1 MEYLPETY
9 APRERSRLSDVLL
22 HPVLH
27 VLYIQFEN
35 SLVCSPTVWNSARIR
50 P

>member
-22 HPVLH
+22 HPVL
-27 VLYIQFEN
+27 F
-35 SLVCSPTVWNSARIR
+35 SLRILQCAPTPYGILPGLDHEKN
-50 P
+50 